1 MTGGEK
7 EPIEERDSLP
17 LSLILSLILSLT
29 LSLILSLP
37 GSTVHL
43 YIHQTTTLNRG

>member
-17 LSLILSLILSLT
+17 LSLPLSLILSLT
-29 LSLILSLP
+29 LSLP

-43 YIHQTTTLNRG
+43 YIH